1 MTNYFNVIAGTIQYS
16 RTDGISNTSVQ
27 KVIHFEFEGFFY
39 DLRIVEIFFEQLVDF
54 TTWQA
59 SGGYIEGDDQKEL
72 RSYANVDFSR
82 PYTLEGFGEYT
93 GSNVTVLSN
102 TDFHHMDIGP
112 RDVYGDY
119 GIGFWISYE
128 GTVNGQA
135 VGGEASQHI
144 DMYAALE
151 DCVNRRSILLVRE
164 WTVTDAAGNTA
175 VYIQRVEAEE

>member
-1 MTNYFNVIAGTIQYS
+1 
-16 RTDGISNTSVQ
+16 
-27 KVIHFEFEGFFY
+27 
-39 DLRIVEIFFEQLVDF
+39 
-54 TTWQA
+54 
-59 SGGYIEGDDQKEL
+59 
-72 RSYANVDFSR
+72 
-82 PYTLEGFGEYT
+82 
-93 GSNVTVLSN
+93 
-102 TDFHHMDIGP
+102 MDIGP

-135 VGGEASQHI
+135 VGGDTMQHI
-144 DMYAALE
+144 DMYASLE